1 VQPSHLPTETDRPVV
16 VLGEFDGF
24 HLGHRQLVDEAARLA
39 DRLRRPLVGVVL
51 DDPRARKIIT
61 SVEERCWALLASGVS
76 HAIAMTFA
84 SPDNPAA
91 GVHAVDEIVER
102 LDPQVIVTACLPGSL
117 AIARYPALRDECLRR
132 GIDVVEVPRWPD
144 PDGSLVTG
152 VRVREALAAGDL
164 VRVNDWL
171 GRTFTLSGTVVHGS
185 GLGRTIG
192 YPTANLSLAT
202 NRLVPMN
209 GVYAATVELA
219 DGEQHRAAV
228 NIGVRPTVE
237 RDGALLV
244 EAHLLDF
251 DGDLYDSRIS
261 VGFRRWVRHERR
273 FDSIDELVGQLAAD
287 VQQVRL
293 LLRH

>member
-1 VQPSHLPTETDRPVV
+1 VHPRRLPTDSERPVV

-39 DRLRRPLVGVVL
+39 ARLGRPLVGVVL
-51 DDPRARKIIT
+51 DDPRAGKVIT
-61 SVEERCWALLASGVS
+61 SVEERCWALLACGVT

-91 GVHAVDEIVER
+91 GAHAVDQIVER
-102 LDPQVIVTACLPGSL
+102 LDPQVVVTACLPGSL

-132 GIDVVEVPRWPD
+132 GIDVVEIPRWPD
-144 PDGSLVTG
+144 PDGGLITG
-152 VRVREALAAGDL
+152 ARVREALTTGDL
-164 VRVNDWL
+164 VRANDWL
-171 GRTFTLSGTVVHGS
+171 GRTFTLAGTVVHGS

-192 YPTANLSLAT
+192 FPTANLDLPA

-209 GVYAATVELA
+209 GVYAAIVDLA
-219 DGEQHRAAV
+219 NGEQHRAAV

-237 RDGALLV
+237 RHGKLLV

-251 DGDLYDSRIS
+251 DGDLYDTRIQ
-261 VGFRRWVRHERR
+261 VGFRRWVRDELR
-273 FDSIDELVGQLAAD
+273 FDSIDNLVTQLAAD
-287 VQQVRL
+287 VQRIRL